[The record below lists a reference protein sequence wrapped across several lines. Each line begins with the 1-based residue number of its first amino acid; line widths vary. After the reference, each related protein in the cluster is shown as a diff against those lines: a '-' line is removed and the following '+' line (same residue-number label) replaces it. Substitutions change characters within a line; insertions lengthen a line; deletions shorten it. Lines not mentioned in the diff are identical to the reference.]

1 MPENTP
7 KCFHPKTSDTGVL
20 SSAVQTE
27 GRFCISDQS
36 NSGHKDQRGHEAP
49 FGSFVSCS
57 VLFMTDYCC
66 CTQGELKHTFSNMWE
81 R

>member
-36 NSGHKDQRGHEAP
+36 NSGHKDQRGHEALCP
-49 FGSFVSCS
+49 ALSC
-57 VLFMTDYCC
+57 L
-66 CTQGELKHTFSNMWE
+66 
-81 R
+81 